1 MFERRNSKYPL
12 QVNVDLWAD
21 VGRAST
27 QMLPDYEQWRL
38 GRGRRSATVLAIT
51 SHRLGDSS
59 KASHSRWQA

>member
-38 GRGRRSATVLAIT
+38 GRGRRSATVLTDIKD
-51 SHRLGDSS
+51 SPPQLPRLSLS
-59 KASHSRWQA
+59 TRWL

>member
-1 MFERRNSKYPL
+1 
-12 QVNVDLWAD
+12 VDLWAD

-51 SHRLGDSS
+51 SHRLGDNS